1 MPTRAAVGAGGN
13 LCSLWAHNPGVGTAV
28 GTCVGTCVGG
38 RGGTGVGGRGAVAVV
53 TGLAWLPVTSHLIR
67 SARLVP
73 LAEGDRAP
81 DRPVDVLVE
90 DGTVTAVGE
99 ALRRPAGVEESN
111 AGGRWLA
118 PGMWD
123 QHVHL
128 AQWTLAHQ
136 RLDLAFARS
145 PEDVTRAVAERVG
158 EYPEHPVIGW
168 GHRSGGWD
176 RDVTVSELDA
186 VSGDTAVV
194 LISGDGHHA
203 WLNTT
208 ALMYLALPV
217 RDSVVR
223 ELEWFAAYARLSTL
237 VGNDGTSPEAY
248 RRTLDDAAAMGVVGI
263 VDFEFSGGAPEWAER
278 WAEGCDHLRIRMATY
293 ADSLED
299 VIAAGLRTGDT
310 LPGCDGRATMG
321 PLKIIS
327 DGSLN
332 TRTAWCCEP
341 YADAYR
347 LEYPCGQPNQSGD
360 ELRALLARAH
370 GAGLE
375 VATHAIGDAAV
386 AEALAAYAAT
396 GARGSIEHAQLVNRD
411 DVRRMAELGIRGSIQ
426 PAHLLDDR
434 DLTEKIWPGRAERC
448 FAFRWMLDDG
458 VQLALGSDA
467 PVSALDP
474 WLAIAA
480 AVHRSADDREPWHAE
495 QALTPQEALAA
506 SVDGAPMVGRGSLG
520 DLMLLDR
527 DPLAGFAPGQDTTAV
542 GEALRTMPVA
552 LTVVAGRVVHS
563 AL

>member
-1 MPTRAAVGAGGN
+1 M
-13 LCSLWAHNPGVGTAV
+13 
-28 GTCVGTCVGG
+28 
-38 RGGTGVGGRGAVAVV
+38 
-53 TGLAWLPVTSHLIR
+53 TSHLIR
-67 SARLVP
+67 HARLVP
-73 LAEGDRAP
+73 LATGDEVP
-81 DRPVDVLVE
+81 DQPVDVLVE
-90 DGTVTAVGE
+90 DGTVTAVGP
-99 ALRRPAGVEESN
+99 ALDRPSGVDEIDAE
-111 AGGRWLA
+111 GRWMT
-118 PGMWD
+118 PGLWD

-128 AQWTLAHQ
+128 AQWTLASQ
-136 RLDLAFARS
+136 RLDLAGARS
-145 PEDVTRAVAERVG
+145 PEDATRAVAERVA
-158 EYPEHPVIGW
+158 EYPELPVIGW

-208 ALMYLALPV
+208 ALMHLAMPV

-223 ELEWFAAYARLSTL
+223 EGEWFAAYSRLVTL

-248 RRTLDDAAAMGVVGI
+248 RRTLDHAASMGVVGI
-263 VDFEFSGGAPEWAER
+263 VDFEFSGGALEWAER
-278 WAEGCDHLRIRMATY
+278 WAAGADLLRIRMATY
-293 ADSLED
+293 ADTLED
-299 VIAAGLRTGDT
+299 VIAAGLRTGDV

-347 LEYPCGQPNQSGD
+347 LEYPSGQPNLSGQ
-360 ELRALLARAH
+360 ELRDLLRRAH
-370 GAGLE
+370 GSGLE

-386 AEALAAYAAT
+386 AEALASYAET
-396 GARGSIEHAQLVNRD
+396 GARGSIEHAQLIGRD
-411 DVRRMAELGIRGSIQ
+411 DVRRMAQLGLRGSVQ

-434 DLTEKIWPGRAERC
+434 DLTEKIWGDRSERC

-458 VQLALGSDA
+458 VELALGSDA

-480 AVHRSADDREPWHAE
+480 AVHRSADHRDAWHGE
-495 QALTPQEALAA
+495 HALTPREALAA
-506 SVDGAPMVGRGSLG
+506 SVDGQPTVRPGSRG
-520 DLMLLDR
+520 DLVLLDG
-527 DPLAGFAPGQDTTAV
+527 DPLAE
-542 GEALRTMPVA
+542 GEDSAGTGRALREMTVA
-552 LTVVAGRVVHS
+552 LTLVDGMPVHS
-563 AL
+563 TL